1 MSKLKKANVKK
12 KSDRAVI
19 MEQKRLEEEKRVQEE
34 KEKAKRKS
42 DAFKKSTI
50 DAMLPMYTLLFA
62 ILGFLF
68 SQLGIF
74 SFIGLILGILSLRRL
89 KGSPKDKYFW
99 ITVVSVAICVI
110 CGGYWIISMGYI
122 LVNHL

>member
-12 KSDRAVI
+12 KSDRALI

-34 KEKAKRKS
+34 KDKAKRKS
-42 DAFKKSTI
+42 EAFKKSTI

-62 ILGFLF
+62 VLGFLF
-68 SQLGIF
+68 SQLGVF
-74 SFIGLILGILSLRRL
+74 SFIRLILGIFSLRRM
-89 KGSPKDKYFW
+89 KGAPKDKYFW
-99 ITVVSVAICVI
+99 ITVVSMVICVI

-122 LVNHL
+122 IVNHL

>member
-1 MSKLKKANVKK
+1 MSKLKKANIKK
-12 KSDRAVI
+12 KSDRALI
-19 MEQKRLEEEKRVQEE
+19 MEQQRLEEERKAQEE

-62 ILGFLF
+62 LLGFLF

-74 SFIGLILGILSLRRL
+74 SVIGIVLGIFSLHRM
-89 KGSPKDKYFW
+89 KGAPKDRYFW
-99 ITVVSVAICVI
+99 ITVVSMAVCVI
-110 CGGYWIISMGYI
+110 CAAYWIISMAYI
-122 LVNHL
+122 LINHL

>member
-19 MEQKRLEEEKRVQEE
+19 MEQQRLEEEKRIQEE
-34 KEKAKRKS
+34 KDKAKRKS

-62 ILGFLF
+62 LLGFLF

-74 SFIGLILGILSLRRL
+74 SFIGLVLGVLSLRRM
-89 KGSPKDKYFW
+89 KGAPKDRYFW
-99 ITVVSVAICVI
+99 IAVVSLAVCVI
-110 CGGYWIISMGYI
+110 CGAYWIISMAYI
-122 LVNHL
+122 LINHL